1 MLITLGIVGFIAVII
16 VSQLVEN
23 INTRIWNSSS
33 TVFEERLEQA
43 LKVMNTQSRLA
54 GYSSTRDFLT
64 ELSKDFKIVKICD
77 EVTECF
83 EDKIKHT
90 TIDLSTSSKSEY
102 LDLSNFKTARDLG
115 QKDWSTEALGIQFV
129 NGVSAIVAYND
140 YDCEQNPYSGS
151 ITGRKC
157 VSMIYDTDGKDGENE
172 STKDVRGINSMLT
185 SCAVKSG
192 DVCFGTPFQPEPMS
206 LEDCQKEVEK
216 GVLGI
221 SSCYHD
227 QDYWAG
233 AVKECGKIEN
243 MPGYSTHLTLIAN
256 YIYNTDISPSGQVTG
271 LTMDRERVSSLGFT
285 NFVSGFKMWANTPVG
300 GSGNAAT
307 TRLFTSYTGGGNT
320 QRNSSGIWAMCVT
333 EE

>member
-115 QKDWSTEALGIQFV
+115 QKDWSTEALGVQFV

-157 VSMIYDTDGKDGENE
+157 VSMIYDTDGKAGENE

-185 SCAVKSG
+185 GCAIKSG
-192 DVCFGTPFQPEPMS
+192 DVCFSTPFQPEPMS
-206 LEDCQKEVEK
+206 LEDCQKEAAE
-216 GVLGI
+216 GILGI
-221 SSCYHD
+221 SSCPYD
-227 QDYWAG
+227 GDYWAG

-243 MPGYSTHLTLIAN
+243 MPSTQDLYLLAS
-256 YIYNTDISPSGQVTG
+256 YIYNQPISTATSG
-271 LTMDRERVSSLGFT
+271 LKMDRERVNSLGFT
-285 NFVSGFKMWANTPVG
+285 NFVSGFDVWANNGTHTIV
-300 GSGNAAT
+300 
-307 TRLFTSYTGGGNT
+307 F
-320 QRNSSGIWAMCVT
+320 SSGSVALGSSLRKSSGPLAICKSAD
-333 EE
+333 

>member
-115 QKDWSTEALGIQFV
+115 QKDWSTEALGVQFV

-185 SCAVKSG
+185 GCAIKSG
-192 DVCFGTPFQPEPMS
+192 DVCFSAPFQPEPMS

-221 SSCYHD
+221 RACFFD

-243 MPGYSTHLTLIAN
+243 LPESNTQLVLIAK
-256 YIYNTDISPSGQVTG
+256 YIYNTDNISDGYSPIY
-271 LTMDRERVSSLGFT
+271 TMDRERVNSLGFT
-285 NFVSGFKMWANTPVG
+285 NFTSGFQIWSTGTGTGSTALARLFYSYTRGANTPRNT
-300 GSGNAAT
+300 SGV
-307 TRLFTSYTGGGNT
+307 
-320 QRNSSGIWAMCVT
+320 WAMCVT